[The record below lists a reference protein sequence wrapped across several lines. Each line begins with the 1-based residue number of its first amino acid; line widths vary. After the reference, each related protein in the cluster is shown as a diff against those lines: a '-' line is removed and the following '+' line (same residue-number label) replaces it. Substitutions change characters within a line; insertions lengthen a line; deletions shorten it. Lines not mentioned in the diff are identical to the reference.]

1 MVQWLRFYA
10 STGGVV
16 ESIAGQETK
25 IPHARWY
32 DQKVEKKQ
40 KAKQNKTKNVLKI
53 NCDGSSGGGRQ
64 GW

>member
-1 MVQWLRFYA
+1 MVQWLRFHA

-16 ESIAGQETK
+16 ESITGQETK
-25 IPHARWY
+25 IPNARWY
-32 DQKVEKKQ
+32 DQKVEKK
-40 KAKQNKTKNVLKI
+40 KRKNKTKQKNVLKI

>member
-40 KAKQNKTKNVLKI
+40 KAKQNKKKCVENKL
-53 NCDGSSGGGRQ
+53 
-64 GW
+64 